1 MSVPFVMLMWT
12 KKSKIIKTFLL
23 LLTNN
28 NNNNNNLIHTHTCT
42 WIDISPE
49 PSEPQIYQAQGG
61 IKSLDVQNFCQVFA
75 LSKGWHVLEGFYL
88 SCCLIV
94 PGLRWIHSG
103 IPFISLLTGGHSC
116 LLALLLCVSSLG
128 SSGLIYFDFRQYRS
142 IWNIP

>member
-28 NNNNNNLIHTHTCT
+28 NNNNNNLIHTHTH
-42 WIDISPE
+42 
-49 PSEPQIYQAQGG
+49 AQGG